1 MSAGPRYGWEQGVR
15 QGSPDPAVAAV
26 PAERLPRISMVI
38 PSYNQA
44 AYIEDTI
51 LSVLQQDYSNL
62 ELIVVDGASD
72 DGTADVLERYRD
84 RLAVLIQEPDHGQ
97 SEAINK
103 GFRRASGQIFG
114 WINSDDFLLPGAL
127 QTVAALLRQH
137 PTRDM
142 VIGAGDVISADQR
155 FLRHVP
161 GRDLSEA
168 TLLGFRQDCWIL
180 QQSCF
185 WTSRLWKA
193 VGGVDESLH
202 LLMDY
207 DLWFRFSALTEPIV
221 IQEKLGAMRYYPD
234 VKTVRQSAKLNS
246 ELAYVYAKNGAFA
259 ALRSLVTDLD
269 RQHAETAARLEQ
281 LDRHLATRVLRRLS
295 LMR

>member
-1 MSAGPRYGWEQGVR
+1 MSTGPRYGWEPEAQQNPGT
-15 QGSPDPAVAAV
+15 GGGGIPHGP
-26 PAERLPRISMVI
+26 LPRISLVI

-62 ELIVVDGASD
+62 ELIVVDAASN
-72 DGTADVLERYRD
+72 DGTAAILERYRD
-84 RLAVLIQEPDHGQ
+84 RFAVLIQEPDNGQ

-103 GFRRASGQIFG
+103 GFRHASGEILG

-127 QTVAALLRQH
+127 RTVAELFRLH

-142 VIGAGDVISADQR
+142 VIGSGDVISADQQ

-161 GRDLSEA
+161 GRDLSA
-168 TLLGFRQDCWIL
+168 DTLLGFRQDRWIL
-180 QQSCF
+180 QQACF
-185 WTSRLWKA
+185 WSARLWKT

-221 IQEKLGAMRYYPD
+221 TQRKLGAMRFYPE
-234 VKTVRQSAKLNS
+234 VKTLRQSARLNS
-246 ELAYVYAKNGAFA
+246 ELAYVFGKNGAYE

-269 RQHAETAARLEQ
+269 SHHAGTADRLDHLE
-281 LDRHLATRVLRRLS
+281 RHPAVRVLRRLR
-295 LMR
+295 LLR